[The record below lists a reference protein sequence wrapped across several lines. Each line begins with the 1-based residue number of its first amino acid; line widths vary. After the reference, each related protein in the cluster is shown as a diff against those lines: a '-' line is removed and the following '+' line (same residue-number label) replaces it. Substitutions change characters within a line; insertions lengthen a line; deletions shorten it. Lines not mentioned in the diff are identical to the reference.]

1 VSRIFLAGA
10 AGAIGRRLTP
20 LLCAAGHSVWGTT
33 RSPDRIEFVRG
44 LGACPIMADVFDAE
58 ALAKAVLEAKPEIV
72 IHQLT
77 DLAILHDPAKRP
89 EALARNARLRDEGT
103 RNLVAA
109 ARQAG
114 ARRLIAQSI
123 AWVYASG
130 PRPYREDN
138 PLDINADG
146 PQGVSVRGVAS
157 LERQVLDATPV
168 EGVVLRYG
176 RLYGPETGAD
186 APRPA
191 PRSMSTRRPTP
202 LCWRSTMAS
211 RVCST
216 SPTPATRSRPKRRQP
231 NSAGA
236 PSSGSR
242 RSEQPL
248 GSPTVIPRE
257 RDAHR
262 LASTAYRMPSFA
274 GVTGGRQPLKAE
286 PRLALDQ
293 RVPFGRPT
301 TRTEPGLG
309 GRREIPPL
317 RFSTLKASTALESIV
332 FPFRS
337 PLFLCRANT

>member
-186 APRPA
+186 APA
-191 PRSMSTRRPTP
+191 
-202 LCWRSTMAS
+202 
-211 RVCST
+211 VH
-216 SPTPATRSRPKRRQP
+216 
-231 NSAGA
+231 
-236 PSSGSR
+236 
-242 RSEQPL
+242 
-248 GSPTVIPRE
+248 V
-257 RDAHR
+257 DAAAYAAL
-262 LASTAYRMPSFA
+262 LAVDH
-274 GVTGGRQPLKAE
+274 G
-286 PRLALDQ
+286 
-293 RVPFGRPT
+293 
-301 TRTEPGLG
+301 EPGLFNIADPSD
-309 GRREIPPL
+309 EV
-317 RFSTLKASTALESIV
+317 STQKATAELGWRAE
-332 FPFRS
+332 FRIE
-337 PLFLCRANT
+337 AK